1 LNKGPAWDL
10 KVNKESIIN
19 WGYLLN
25 KESKVKETKPD
36 TKSSSYE
43 PALTIDELN
52 KKVSALGIKK
62 ANTNAWQLVIL
73 GILAGVYIGFG
84 GHIFL
89 VALEQ
94 GMGRIIGGAVFSV
107 GLVLVVI
114 AGAELFTGNIIM
126 VVSTVLSLN
135 SVSMTLKNWVS
146 VYLGNFI
153 GSVFLA
159 YLVWSSGLLGSLD
172 HLNSVGQLAVKVSQS
187 KLALPFMEA
196 FIRGILCNVLVI
208 LAIIT
213 ATIAKD
219 IISKIVC
226 CLLPV
231 MVFVASGFEHCIAN
245 MYLIPLGQLA
255 QGVTGPG
262 LLNMFHNV
270 IPVTLG
276 NIVGGVLILA
286 IHPNRIRQFVFIVKN
301 KDKLRGDRA

>member
-1 LNKGPAWDL
+1 
-10 KVNKESIIN
+10 
-19 WGYLLN
+19 
-25 KESKVKETKPD
+25 VKEEKHPEVKT
-36 TKSSSYE
+36 TTYE
-43 PALTIDELN
+43 PALSINELN
-52 KKVSALGIKK
+52 KRVSALGMKK

-73 GILAGVYIGFG
+73 GILAGCYIGFG

-94 GMGRIIGGAVFSV
+94 GMGRVVAGAVFSV

-135 SVSMTLKNWVS
+135 SVSQTLKNWVS

-153 GSVFLA
+153 GSVLLA
-159 YLVWSSGLLGSLD
+159 YLVWASGLLGSLD
-172 HLNSVGQLAVKVSQS
+172 QLNGVGQLAAKVSQS
-187 KLALPFMEA
+187 KLALPFWEA

-208 LAIIT
+208 LAIIM

-219 IISKIVC
+219 IISKILC

-255 QGVTGPG
+255 QGVTGTG

-286 IHPNRIRQFVFIVKN
+286 VHPNRIRQFTFIKKN
-301 KDKLRGDRA
+301 KKSFRGDKI

>member
-1 LNKGPAWDL
+1 LCRDTFL
-10 KVNKESIIN
+10 QKEFA
-19 WGYLLN
+19 
-25 KESKVKETKPD
+25 VKDKHQD
-36 TKSSSYE
+36 AHSSSYD

-62 ANTNAWQLVIL
+62 ANTNAWQLIIL
-73 GILAGVYIGFG
+73 GILAGCYIGFG

-126 VVSTVLSLN
+126 IVSTVLSLN
-135 SVSMTLKNWVS
+135 SVSMTLRNWVS

-153 GSVFLA
+153 GSVLLA
-159 YLVWSSGLLGSLD
+159 YLVWASGLLGGPE
-172 HLNSVGQLAVKVSQS
+172 HLNGVGQMAVKVSQS
-187 KLALPFMEA
+187 KLSLPFMEA

-219 IISKIVC
+219 IVSKIVC

-255 QGVTGPG
+255 QGVTGTG
-262 LLNMFHNV
+262 LLKMFQNI

-276 NIVGGVLILA
+276 NIVGGVLILS
-286 IHPNRIRQFVFIVKN
+286 IHPNRIRQFAFLYRNRKN
-301 KDKLRGDRA
+301 IKGDRP